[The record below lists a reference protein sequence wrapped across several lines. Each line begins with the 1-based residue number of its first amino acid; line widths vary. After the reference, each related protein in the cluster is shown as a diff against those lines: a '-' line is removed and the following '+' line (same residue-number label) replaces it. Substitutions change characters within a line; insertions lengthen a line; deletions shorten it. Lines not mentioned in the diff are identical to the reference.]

1 MQTFVRLKQVCVWKE
16 RGLESWTGDSSQ
28 VRMEAERA
36 ALRLMRQ
43 L

>member
-1 MQTFVRLKQVCVWKE
+1 MQTFARLKQVCVWKE
-16 RGLESWTGDSSQ
+16 RELESLTEDLSQ

-36 ALRLMRQ
+36 ALRQMRQ

>member
-1 MQTFVRLKQVCVWKE
+1 MRTFAWLKQVCMRKE
-16 RGLESWTGDSSQ
+16 RGLESWTEDSSQ

-36 ALRLMRQ
+36 ALRQMRQ